1 MTDFF
6 EINAY
11 GWRVVIA
18 RDLVAIPAI
27 KWSMAGFSQSAGI
40 TAEWLKH
47 ETKLKADQIKAVL
60 HAFSVL
66 QVENELKTAER
77 YMGGS

>member
-1 MTDFF
+1 
-6 EINAY
+6 
-11 GWRVVIA
+11 
-18 RDLVAIPAI
+18 
-27 KWSMAGFSQSAGI
+27 MAGFSQSAGI